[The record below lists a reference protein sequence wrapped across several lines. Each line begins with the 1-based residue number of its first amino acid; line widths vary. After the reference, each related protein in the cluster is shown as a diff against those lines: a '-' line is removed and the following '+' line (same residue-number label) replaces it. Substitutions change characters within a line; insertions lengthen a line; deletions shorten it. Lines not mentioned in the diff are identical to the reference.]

1 MNYDLQSCLRAVVEG
16 VVDSLTLG
24 LISLLLNFSQPCLFN
39 FAKGKKEQTINFNGD
54 LCTNIEADN
63 IQKLN

>member
-1 MNYDLQSCLRAVVEG
+1 MPESRGWRCSRFPYFG
-16 VVDSLTLG
+16 IY
-24 LISLLLNFSQPCLFN
+24 ISLVKFLSALPFY